1 MLVEQVWT
9 LKDLLYGEEEKEE
22 NNQINRNIEKLLLV
36 SNDVTKIQTKK
47 TIDPIEILLS
57 WSIRTAES

>member
-22 NNQINRNIEKLLLV
+22 NNQINSNIEKLLLV
-36 SNDVTKIQTKK
+36 FK
-47 TIDPIEILLS
+47 
-57 WSIRTAES
+57 WRH

>member
-57 WSIRTAES
+57 WSIRTAQS